1 MVAQTRGR
9 LAEAARQQGLNNA
22 VNEQRGLHGAALEG
36 EARIA
41 RQHALFRGDTTGALR
56 VLQSALAKHALS
68 SIPALDR
75 PYAGLATAY
84 SVAGQPALARRLLQE
99 YESAVPAG
107 RRRGEAEGYRATG
120 GLALAEGR
128 PQDAVT
134 AFRGADQWGYCPDC
148 ANWELGVAFDRAN
161 QTDSALAAYER
172 AAAPAGTGWKTMESQ
187 WGLAPSLKRL
197 GELYEARGDKA
208 KAIEYYSRFLDL
220 WSEADPVLQPTVRQ
234 VRDRLGALAGES
246 K

>member
-1 MVAQTRGR
+1 MT
-9 LAEAARQQGLNNA
+9 
-22 VNEQRGLHGAALEG
+22 
-36 EARIA
+36 
-41 RQHALFRGDTTGALR
+41 
-56 VLQSALAKHALS
+56 
-68 SIPALDR
+68 
-75 PYAGLATAY
+75 
-84 SVAGQPALARRLLQE
+84 E
-99 YESAVPAG
+99 YESTVPIG
-107 RRRGEAEGYRATG
+107 RRRGEAEWYRATG
-120 GLALAEGR
+120 WLALAEGR

-172 AAAPAGTGWKTMESQ
+172 AAAPAATGWKTVESQ

-197 GELYEARGDKA
+197 GELYESRGDKA
-208 KAIEYYSRFLDL
+208 KAIENYSRFLDL